1 MLTSMVGIAAV
12 AIVLFALPLGIAV
25 RSLYKNHEVI
35 KLERE
40 ATRAVVALPAKGLDR
55 NRITVPIASRGVS
68 LGYYDG
74 HGRLIAG
81 SGPRAGGPD
90 VAGALA
96 GRVTESGGRTLVI
109 AVPIPDEATVV
120 GAARAAE
127 SASRVDDRTYTTWAA
142 MFGLGCLALIV
153 AALLGRRQARRL
165 EVPINDIETIAVR
178 LGDGDFTARVDP
190 DHAPELARAA
200 NALNQTAIRLGDLM
214 ARERSF
220 TADVSHQLATPLTSL
235 RLGLESALMTPGI
248 DQQGAIEDAVAE
260 VERLQGTVTTLL
272 ALARDTPTEEPECD
286 VERVCVDVAER
297 HRVSL
302 AGASRALVLDIDPA
316 LPAAGCSADA
326 LREIVEVLVDN
337 AERHG
342 NGTVHLRGRRAGR
355 GIVVEIEDEGSG
367 ITGDTGRIFERKSS
381 RANGRGIGLGLARAL
396 ADAHGARLRLTRA
409 APHPVFAIAL
419 VTSRSDH
426 AGEPD

>member
-1 MLTSMVGIAAV
+1 MLTSMVGIAAI
-12 AIVLFALPLGIAV
+12 AIILFALPLGIAV

-40 ATRAVVALPAKGLDR
+40 ATRAVVAVPGKGL
-55 NRITVPIASRGVS
+55 NGARIRVPAASHGVT
-68 LGYYDG
+68 LGYYDR
-74 HGRLIAG
+74 HRRLIAG
-81 SGPRAGGPD
+81 AGPRDGGRE

-96 GRVTESGGRTLVI
+96 GRVTESGTGSLVI
-109 AVPIPDEATVV
+109 AVPIPDEAAIV

-127 SASRVDDRTYTTWAA
+127 PVSRVDDRAYRTWAA
-142 MFGLGCLALIV
+142 MFGLGCIALVI

-200 NALNQTAIRLGDLM
+200 NALNQTAVRLGDLM
-214 ARERSF
+214 TRERAF

-235 RLGLESALMTPGI
+235 RLGLESAMMTPGI
-248 DQQGAIEDAVAE
+248 DKQAAIEDAVAE
-260 VERLQGTVTTLL
+260 VERLQSTVKTLL
-272 ALARDTPTEEPECD
+272 ALARATPADEPDCD
-286 VERVCVDVAER
+286 VGRVCAGVAER
-297 HRVSL
+297 HRMTL
-302 AGASRALVLDIDPA
+302 AGANRALLVDIDPE

-342 NGTVHLRGRRAGR
+342 SGTVHVRGRCKGR
-355 GIVVEIEDEGSG
+355 GIVVEIEDERAG
-367 ITGDTGRIFERKSS
+367 IAGDTGPIFEHRSQ
-381 RANGRGIGLGLARAL
+381 RATGHGIGLGLARAL

-419 VTSRSDH
+419 VTARSAD
-426 AGEPD
+426 AGK

>member
-40 ATRAVVALPAKGLDR
+40 ATRAVVAAPAKGFSG
-55 NRITVPIASRGVS
+55 NRIKVPAASRGVT
-68 LGYYDG
+68 LGYYDKRG
-74 HGRLIAG
+74 HLIAG
-81 SGPRAGGPD
+81 SGPRTGGPD

-109 AVPIPDEATVV
+109 AVPIPDEDTVI
-120 GAARAAE
+120 GAARASE
-127 SASRVDDRTYTTWAA
+127 PTSRVDDRAYATWAA
-142 MFGLGCLALIV
+142 MFGLGCVALIV

-165 EVPINDIETIAVR
+165 DAPINDIETIAVR

-200 NALNQTAIRLGDLM
+200 NALNQTAVRLGDLVT
-214 ARERSF
+214 RERSF

-235 RLGLESALMTPGI
+235 RFGLESALMTPGV
-248 DQQGAIEDAVAE
+248 DKQSAIEDAVAE
-260 VERLQGTVTTLL
+260 VERLQGTVKTLL
-272 ALARDTPTEEPECD
+272 ALARDIPTAEPDCD
-286 VERVCVDVAER
+286 VARVCGDVAER
-297 HRVSL
+297 HRASL
-302 AGASRALVLDIDPA
+302 AGANRALLVDVDPS
-316 LPAAGCSADA
+316 LPPAGCSGDA

-342 NGTVHLRGRRAGR
+342 DGTVQVRGRRTGR
-355 GIVVEIEDEGSG
+355 GIVVEIEDEGIG
-367 ITGDTGRIFERKSS
+367 IEGDTARIFERKPASS
-381 RANGRGIGLGLARAL
+381 AGRGIGLGLARAL

-419 VTSRSDH
+419 VTSRTDQS
-426 AGEPD
+426 GE

>member
-40 ATRAVVALPAKGLDR
+40 ATRAVVAVPGKGF
-55 NRITVPIASRGVS
+55 NGTRITVPAASSGVT
-68 LGYYDG
+68 LGYYDK
-74 HGRLIAG
+74 HGDLVAG
-81 SGPRAGGPD
+81 AGPRHGGPE

-109 AVPIPDEATVV
+109 AVPIPDEDLVV

-127 SASRVDDRTYTTWAA
+127 SASRVDDRTYGTWAA
-142 MFGLGCLALIV
+142 MFGLGCLALVV

-165 EVPINDIETIAVR
+165 EIPINDIETVAVR

-214 ARERSF
+214 TRERSF

-235 RLGLESALMTPGI
+235 RLGLESAMMTPGI
-248 DQQGAIEDAVAE
+248 DKEAAIEDAVAE
-260 VERLQGTVTTLL
+260 VERLQSTVNTLL
-272 ALARDTPTEEPECD
+272 ALARDAPTAEPDCD
-286 VERVCVDVAER
+286 VARVCVDVAER
-297 HRVSL
+297 HRTSL
-302 AGASRALVLDIDPA
+302 AGANRALLVEIDPD

-337 AERHG
+337 AEQHG
-342 NGTVHLRGRRAGR
+342 NGTVEVRARRAGR
-355 GIVVEIEDEGSG
+355 GIVVEIEDQGVG
-367 ITGDTGRIFERKSS
+367 ITGDTGRIFERQSPRTS
-381 RANGRGIGLGLARAL
+381 GRGIGLGLARAL

-419 VTSRSDH
+419 VTARSDH
-426 AGEPD
+426 TGE